1 MIAKKSFAILVNWAL
16 YEAFSSV
23 PAVRSFSKWLRRA
36 CSKTK
41 AVAVSLGSAFWVAA
55 KSNAALNCPSRTRFL
70 RTVLADAA
78 VLGVGATGLF
88 GLSAARS
95 SASRQRSFVCQNK
108 KYF

>member
-70 RTVLADAA
+70 RTVL
-78 VLGVGATGLF
+78 GVGATGLF